1 MAWDIGLL
9 CIKAGMDQVDSIL
22 DIFYKSKEG
31 LHFEEVTSVLMGSA
45 LGVGDTQ
52 SWILI
57 VDTEGRFIE
66 DLSYPLKLSKKYK
79 VKTFWISESLIYRDY
94 FFSIFKKGGL
104 KTELKGVNEGLKYLN
119 SKGIRALDE
128 WGETIIFQ
136 IIEKEIFGNEMG
148 ANGTSLMKLKYSKYE
163 LD

>member
-1 MAWDIGLL
+1 MAWNIGLL
-9 CIKAGMDQVDSIL
+9 CIKAGIDEVDSIL

-31 LHFEEVTSVLMGSA
+31 LHFEEVTSVSMGSA
-45 LGVGDTQ
+45 LGVGQTQ

-66 DLSYPLKLSKKYK
+66 DLSFPLKLSKKYK

-104 KTELKGVNEGLKYLN
+104 KTELKGLNEGLNYLN

-136 IIEKEIFGNEMG
+136 IIEKEIFGNKKG
-148 ANGTSLMKLKYSKYE
+148 NNGTSLMELKFSKYE